1 MGSDGGRMMEA
12 MTWTSVCTNL
22 VEKLYQLNLKVGSNP
37 KMMDNREFGYPSM
50 STIKYAEG
58 FKNKENLYE
67 HSIEFANEL
76 YNNGDLSPEDK
87 LRDIIKETRTLVR
100 NELSNKVVATFLNTC
115 LKLTNISPKFY
126 FSPFVAFFV
135 SANRAAGIVRVNH
148 FAAPF
153 AFNKFVFF

>member
-1 MGSDGGRMMEA
+1 MEA

-37 KMMDNREFGYPSM
+37 KMMDSREFGYPSM

-58 FKNKENLYE
+58 FKDKENLYE

-76 YNNGDLSPEDK
+76 YNNGDVAPEDK

-126 FSPFVAFFV
+126 FSPNEIEGIKFDEKYDDENNFKVAEWML
-135 SANRAAGIVRVNH
+135 NIVESEY
-148 FAAPF
+148 
-153 AFNKFVFF
+153 NK